1 MKPHIITL
9 VLKFRTDACINAL
22 IIRSFAF
29 SELSGALYIHTRSRL
44 WFMVLADI
52 HADSGKLLRILSS
65 TLLVVRVPKT
75 YVRQPRSRLVSLLQ
89 R

>member
-1 MKPHIITL
+1 
-9 VLKFRTDACINAL
+9 
-22 IIRSFAF
+22 
-29 SELSGALYIHTRSRL
+29 
-44 WFMVLADI
+44 MVLADI
-52 HADSGKLLRILSS
+52 HADSGKLLRILSL